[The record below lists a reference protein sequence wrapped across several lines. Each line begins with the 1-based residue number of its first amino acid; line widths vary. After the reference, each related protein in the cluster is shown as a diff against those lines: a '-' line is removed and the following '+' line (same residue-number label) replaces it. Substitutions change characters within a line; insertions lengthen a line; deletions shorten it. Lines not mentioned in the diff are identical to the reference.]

1 MGKIYLFADFAFLA
15 AIIFSTLKGHF
26 MKICSI
32 ASGSSGNCVYVG
44 DDETHILI
52 DAGISGKRVKAG
64 LDAIGV
70 DIKDIQALLITH
82 EHSDHISG
90 VGVLSRKYKMPIYS
104 KEKTLKQL
112 LKSRSVGVI
121 DPELF
126 NHLQADDGFMVGNI
140 LVTPFAS
147 NHDAVDPLCYTFTTA
162 DKKIGFATDLGS
174 YNDYIKDHLKG
185 ANALYLE
192 ANHDVSMLEVGP
204 YPFFLKQRILS
215 DVGHLSNDLS
225 ADLICEL
232 YHEGLSHIILAHLS
246 HENNMPDVA
255 HATVKHEIDARL
267 DLKEGELT
275 LHVAKRSENSAL
287 VEI

>member
-1 MGKIYLFADFAFLA
+1 MR
-15 AIIFSTLKGHF
+15 
-26 MKICSI
+26 ICSI

-44 DDETHILI
+44 DDDTHILI

-64 LDAIGV
+64 LEAIGV

-104 KEKTLKQL
+104 KERTLKNV

-126 NHLQADDGFMVGNI
+126 HHVEADETFMVGHI
-140 LVTPFAS
+140 LVTPFTS
-147 NHDAVDPLCYTFTTA
+147 NHDAIDPLCYTFIKE

-192 ANHDVSMLEVGP
+192 ANHDVRMLEVGP
-204 YPFFLKQRILS
+204 YPYFLKQRILS
-215 DVGHLSNDLS
+215 DVGHLSNDMS

-232 YHEGLSHIILAHLS
+232 YHEGLNHIILAHLS
-246 HENNMPDVA
+246 HENNMPAVA

-267 DLKEGELT
+267 ALNEGDLHLYI
-275 LHVAKRSENSAL
+275 AKRSENSTL
-287 VEI
+287 VEV

>member
-1 MGKIYLFADFAFLA
+1 MR
-15 AIIFSTLKGHF
+15 
-26 MKICSI
+26 ICSI

-44 DDETHILI
+44 DDDTHILI

-70 DIKDIQALLITH
+70 DIKRIQALLITH

-90 VGVLSRKYKMPIYS
+90 VGVLSRKYKIPIYS
-104 KEKTLKQL
+104 KEKTLKSL

-126 NHLQADDGFMVGNI
+126 HHIEADQGFMLGKIQVM
-140 LVTPFAS
+140 PFAS
-147 NHDAVDPLCYTFTTA
+147 SHDAVDPLCYTFITEE
-162 DKKIGFATDLGS
+162 KKIGFATDLGS

-185 ANALYLE
+185 ANVLYLE

-225 ADLICEL
+225 ADLICQL
-232 YHEGLSHIILAHLS
+232 YHEGLDHIILAHLS

-267 DLKEGELT
+267 ALKEGDLY
-275 LHVAKRSENSAL
+275 LHVAKRSENSVV

>member
-1 MGKIYLFADFAFLA
+1 MV
-15 AIIFSTLKGHF
+15 SVSLKGIVT

-44 DDETHILI
+44 DGNAHILI
-52 DAGISGKRVKAG
+52 DAGISGKRIKLG
-64 LDAIGV
+64 LEAIGV
-70 DIKDIQALLITH
+70 DITEIQALLITH

-90 VGVLSRKYKMPIYS
+90 VGVLSRKYKIPIYS
-104 KEKTLKQL
+104 KEKTLKSL

-121 DPELF
+121 DPNLLNPIE
-126 NHLQADDGFMVGNI
+126 ADEAIHVGEI
-140 LVTPFAS
+140 EVMPFTS
-147 NHDAVDPLCYTFTTA
+147 WHDAVDPLCYTFA
-162 DKKIGFATDLGS
+162 KDGKKIGFATDLGN
-174 YNDYIKDHLKG
+174 YNPYIMSHLEDV
-185 ANALYLE
+185 NVLYLE
-192 ANHDVSMLEVGP
+192 ANHDVRMLEVGP
-204 YPFFLKQRILS
+204 YPYFLKQRILS

-225 ADLICEL
+225 ASLICEL

-267 DLKEGELT
+267 NLEEGDLT
-275 LHVAKRSENSAL
+275 LHVARRSENSDL

>member
-1 MGKIYLFADFAFLA
+1 MR
-15 AIIFSTLKGHF
+15 
-26 MKICSI
+26 ICSI

-44 DDETHILI
+44 DDDTHILI

-64 LDAIGV
+64 LEAIGV

-104 KEKTLKQL
+104 KERTLKNV

-126 NHLQADDGFMVGNI
+126 HHVEADETFMVGHI
-140 LVTPFAS
+140 LVTPFTS
-147 NHDAVDPLCYTFTTA
+147 NHDAIDPLCYTFTKEN
-162 DKKIGFATDLGS
+162 KKIGIATDLGS

-192 ANHDVSMLEVGP
+192 ANHDVRMLEVGP
-204 YPFFLKQRILS
+204 YPYFLKQRILS
-215 DVGHLSNDLS
+215 DVGHLSNDMS

-232 YHEGLSHIILAHLS
+232 YHEGLNHIILAHLS
-246 HENNMPDVA
+246 HENNMPAVA

-267 DLKEGELT
+267 DLNEGDLT
-275 LHVAKRSENSAL
+275 LHVAKRSENSTL
-287 VEI
+287 VEV